1 MDAHDAAASS
11 GMSFDRKSKEGG
23 DPAKS
28 FQLLARLVVAAHQDD
43 GSPSRLRGPHEV
55 LDARIPHDGIAH
67 EEGLDRAGLDRF
79 RDSGGSVRARPIR
92 RDRRQQLL
100 DEPRL
105 VPDPAVSEDLCANT
119 RFERLL
125 NSLHP
130 GLSRAMRMDFRNEGW
145 LPRFQVFQEGVPCEP
160 RSDEDERFADFRGAK
175 LREDLVKVDG
185 TGVSR
190 REHLAMPGR
199 ANRRQ
204 FTNSVLPELGEK
216 RFFVIQG
223 EEGDEGL
230 LCRSNGFLD
239 PPQLMRL
246 PRLDDREDVV
256 HRDVQRMMSP
266 EVLRSL
272 DDDAGNSEAVR
283 ERLELDAFHSD
294 REGYADLLAAL
305 RPDLVGLDLF
315 AAVG

>member
-1 MDAHDAAASS
+1 MRSTRRSTARSSRSPGRNRISIPSRPHCAAASTTGKNDS
-11 GMSFDRKSKEGG
+11 RSFGG
-23 DPAKS
+23 T
-28 FQLLARLVVAAHQDD
+28 R
-43 GSPSRLRGPHEV
+43 GLRGPHEI
-55 LDARIPHDGIAH
+55 LDPGIPDDGIAP
-67 EEGLDRAGLDRF
+67 EEGPHRAGLDRYRNF
-79 RDSGGSVRARPIR
+79 GGSVRARPIR
-92 RDRRQQLL
+92 RNRLQQLL

-130 GLSRAMRMDFRNEGW
+130 GVSRAVRMDFRNEGW
-145 LPRFQVFQEGVPCEP
+145 LPRLQGFQERVPREP

-190 REHLAMPGR
+190 REHLAVPGR

-216 RFFVIQG
+216 RFFVIQRK
-223 EEGDEGL
+223 ERDQGL
-230 LCRSNGFLD
+230 LRRGDGLVD
-239 PPQLMRL
+239 PSQLMRL
-246 PRLDDREDVV
+246 PCLDDGEDVID
-256 HRDVQRMMSP
+256 RDVQRVMPP

-283 ERLELDAFHSD
+283 ERLELDAFHPD
-294 REGYADLLAAL
+294 GEGDADLLAAL

>member
-1 MDAHDAAASS
+1 MDAHDVGASS
-11 GMSFDRKSKEGG
+11 GMSFDWKPKEGG

-43 GSPSRLRGPHEV
+43 GSPSRLGGAQEV
-55 LDARIPHDGIAH
+55 LDAGIPPDGIAY
-67 EEGLDRAGLDRF
+67 EEGIDLAGLDRSRNF
-79 RDSGGSVRARPIR
+79 GGSVRARPIR
-92 RDRRQQLL
+92 RNRLQQLL
-100 DEPRL
+100 DDPRL

-130 GLSRAMRMDFRNEGW
+130 GLSRAVRMDFRNEGW
-145 LPRFQVFQEGVPCEP
+145 LPRFQVLQERVPCEP

-190 REHLAMPGR
+190 REHLAVPGR

-216 RFFVIQG
+216 RFFVIQRK
-223 EEGDEGL
+223 ERDQ
-230 LCRSNGFLD
+230 GFLRRGDGLVD
-239 PPQLMRL
+239 PSQLMRL
-246 PRLDDREDVV
+246 PRLDDGEDVV
-256 HRDVQRMMSP
+256 HHDVQRVMSP
-266 EVLRSL
+266 QVLRSL
-272 DDDAGNSEAVR
+272 DDDAGDPQPVR
-283 ERLELDAFHSD
+283 ERLEFDALHPD
-294 REGYADLLAAL
+294 GEGDADLLAPL
-305 RPDLVGLDLF
+305 RPDLVGFHFL

>member
-11 GMSFDRKSKEGG
+11 GMSFDWKSEEGG
-23 DPAKS
+23 NPAKS

-43 GSPSRLRGPHEV
+43 GSPSGLRGPHEI
-55 LDARIPHDGIAH
+55 LDSGIPHDGIAH

-79 RDSGGSVRARPIR
+79 RNFGGSVRARPIR
-92 RDRRQQLL
+92 RNRLQQLL

-130 GLSRAMRMDFRNEGW
+130 GLSRAVRMDFRNEGW
-145 LPRFQVFQEGVPCEP
+145 LPRFQVLQERVPCEP
-160 RSDEDERFADFRGAK
+160 RSDEDERFADFRG
-175 LREDLVKVDG
+175 
-185 TGVSR
+185 
-190 REHLAMPGR
+190 
-199 ANRRQ
+199 
-204 FTNSVLPELGEK
+204 EK
-216 RFFVIQG
+216 RFFVVQG
-223 EEGDEGL
+223 KEGDEGP

-246 PRLDDREDVV
+246 PRLDDGEDVID
-256 HRDVQRMMSP
+256 RDVQRVMPP

-272 DDDAGNSEAVR
+272 DDDAG
-283 ERLELDAFHSD
+283 DA
-294 REGYADLLAAL
+294 
-305 RPDLVGLDLF
+305 
-315 AAVG
+315 